1 MLLFDFVVSSAWKF
15 FYVLHCEKISPLAPD
30 ILEQSLWILIF
41 SCICVHDVCRYHQT
55 NTYLF
60 AVEKRYI
67 PSTKVQIPCSLN
79 YVLCRKLKY
88 DSYAICEIEYMML
101 LVSYMDHGVLPIS
114 LTNSYYLLS
123 ETAYIF
129 LMFTTWILE
138 FHPWVWTLLQEFV
151 VSSRLLRS
159 GYL

>member
-1 MLLFDFVVSSAWKF
+1 ME
-15 FYVLHCEKISPLAPD
+15 HCEKISPLAPD

-41 SCICVHDVCRYHQT
+41 SSICVHDVCRYHQT

-101 LVSYMDHGVLPIS
+101 LVSYMDHEVLPIS
-114 LTNSYYLLS
+114 LTNSYYMPS
-123 ETAYIF
+123 ETAYRDFRVSPMSLDLATGVCSF
-129 LMFTTWILE
+129 LQTT
-138 FHPWVWTLLQEFV
+138 
-151 VSSRLLRS
+151 
-159 GYL
+159 